1 MGLLSG
7 LMGNAS
13 EIDSEELQ
21 AEFDNILFDGE
32 SITQAY
38 KLIRDM
44 FVFTEY
50 RLILVDRQGVTG
62 KKVEYHSIPFKSIS
76 QFAVETAGTFD
87 MDAELKIWI
96 SSSKEPLVKQF
107 KSGANIVAIQKAIA
121 QGIAGK

>member
-1 MGLLSG
+1 MGFLSG

-13 EIDSEELQ
+13 EVDTEKLQ

-32 SITQAY
+32 NITQAY
-38 KLIRDM
+38 QVIRDM
-44 FVFTEY
+44 FVFTEH

-96 SSSKEPLVKQF
+96 SSAKEPLVKQF
-107 KSGANIVAIQKAIA
+107 KSGTNIVAIQKALA
-121 QGIAGK
+121 QGIFGK

>member
-1 MGLLSG
+1 MGFLSG

-13 EIDSEELQ
+13 EVDTDKLQ
-21 AEFDNILFDGE
+21 AEFDNILFEGE

-38 KLIRDM
+38 QVIRDM
-44 FVFTEY
+44 FVFTEH

-96 SSSKEPLVKQF
+96 SSAKEPLVKQF
-107 KSGANIVAIQKAIA
+107 KSGTNIVAIQKAIA
-121 QGIAGK
+121 QGIFAK